1 MPLHIEKELNAM
13 LDRGFSPELVEK
25 LVACRQARW
34 KARGH
39 IDNEKREPL
48 LWAALI
54 PLLTPQQKD
63 TLEAIQAGRRQIY
76 PLLAKFAF
84 HNGLLTG
91 FQQHFSPE
99 PLTSAFLELVNHQ
112 VLERTRLC
120 PPYQRAKEEN
130 NTLSEQLRQELE
142 DPAQNL
148 WIELDLLWEDLEY
161 GLALEAFH
169 LGYRAAQHTLKAA
182 VGHDAVTGML
192 HDILLTEYDL
202 GVLRTSMEQERM
214 DAAAPPEE

>member
-112 VLERTRLC
+112 VLERTHLC

-130 NTLSEQLRQELE
+130 NALSEQLARNWRT
-142 DPAQNL
+142 PPRTCGSNWTCCGRTWSMA
-148 WIELDLLWEDLEY
+148 WPWRPSTW
-161 GLALEAFH
+161 G
-169 LGYRAAQHTLKAA
+169 
-182 VGHDAVTGML
+182 TGRPC
-192 HDILLTEYDL
+192 TPS
-202 GVLRTSMEQERM
+202 R
-214 DAAAPPEE
+214 PPSATTR

>member
-13 LDRGFSPELVEK
+13 LDRSFSPELVEK

-39 IDNEKREPL
+39 IDNEKQEPML
-48 LWAALI
+48 LAALV

-63 TLEAIQAGRRQIY
+63 TLDAIQTGRRQIHT
-76 PLLAKFAF
+76 PLAQFAF

-91 FQQHFSPE
+91 FQQYFSPE
-99 PLTSAFLELVNHQ
+99 PLPSAFLELVNHQ
-112 VLERTRLC
+112 VLERTRQY
-120 PPYQRAKEEN
+120 PPYQKAKEEN
-130 NTLSEQLRQELE
+130 NALSEQFRQELE
-142 DPAQNL
+142 NPAQDL
-148 WIELDLLWEDLEY
+148 WEDLDLLWEDLEY

-169 LGYRAAQHTLKAA
+169 LGYRAALHTLNAA
-182 VGHDAVTGML
+182 VGHEAVTGML

-202 GVLRTSMEQERM
+202 GVLRTSMEQERI

>member
-91 FQQHFSPE
+91 F
-99 PLTSAFLELVNHQ
+99 
-112 VLERTRLC
+112 
-120 PPYQRAKEEN
+120 
-130 NTLSEQLRQELE
+130 
-142 DPAQNL
+142 
-148 WIELDLLWEDLEY
+148 
-161 GLALEAFH
+161 
-169 LGYRAAQHTLKAA
+169 
-182 VGHDAVTGML
+182 
-192 HDILLTEYDL
+192 
-202 GVLRTSMEQERM
+202 
-214 DAAAPPEE
+214 

>member
-13 LDRGFSPELVEK
+13 LDRSFSPELVEK

-48 LWAALI
+48 LWAALT

-112 VLERTRLC
+112 VLERTHLC

-169 LGYRAAQHTLKAA
+169 LGYRAALHTLKAA

>member
-34 KARGH
+34 KPGATSTTKSGNPCSGRPDPAPDPPAEGH
-39 IDNEKREPL
+39 PGGH
-48 LWAALI
+48 
-54 PLLTPQQKD
+54 PG
-63 TLEAIQAGRRQIY
+63 GRRQIY

-169 LGYRAAQHTLKAA
+169 LGYRAALHTLKAA

>member
-1 MPLHIEKELNAM
+1 M
-13 LDRGFSPELVEK
+13 
-25 LVACRQARW
+25 
-34 KARGH
+34 
-39 IDNEKREPL
+39 
-48 LWAALI
+48 
-54 PLLTPQQKD
+54 
-63 TLEAIQAGRRQIY
+63 
-76 PLLAKFAF
+76 
-84 HNGLLTG
+84 
-91 FQQHFSPE
+91 
-99 PLTSAFLELVNHQ
+99 NHQ
-112 VLERTRLC
+112 VLERTHLC

-169 LGYRAAQHTLKAA
+169 LGYRAALHTLKAA

-202 GVLRTSMEQERM
+202 GVLRTSMEQERI